1 MSILVCI
8 SYYFLS
14 IVGFFI
20 RYYFSGYIATDYAN
34 DKTLNRKRR
43 WAILFYCFMALFSR
57 FMIDKPGEGIFSH
70 IIFLWWDLLI
80 LIFYIYFID
89 FLVRPKRYKKRK
101 KWK

>member
-34 DKTLNRKRR
+34 NKTLNRKRR
-43 WAILFYCFMALFSR
+43 WAILFYFFIILFSQLMMR
-57 FMIDKPGEGIFSH
+57 ELGEGIFSH
-70 IIFLWWDLLI
+70 VIFFWLAG
-80 LIFYIYFID
+80 FIYLFSVFSGG
-89 FLVRPKRYKKRK
+89 FLVCPPRYKKKK